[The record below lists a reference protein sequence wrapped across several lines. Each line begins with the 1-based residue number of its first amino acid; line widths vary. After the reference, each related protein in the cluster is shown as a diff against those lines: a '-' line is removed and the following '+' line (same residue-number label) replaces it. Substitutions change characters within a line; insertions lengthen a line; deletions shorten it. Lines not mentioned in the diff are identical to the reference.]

1 MALTELCYA
10 INYCSVINVWE
21 HGFVPREFFMQHLEA
36 RFNKSVRGG
45 EGHGGAG
52 GRDGEGRGGTGRDG
66 EGWGGMGNEGIKKR
80 KQKLRLQNL
89 R

>member
-1 MALTELCYA
+1 
-10 INYCSVINVWE
+10 
-21 HGFVPREFFMQHLEA
+21 MQHLEA

-66 EGWGGMGNEGIKKR
+66 EGRGGTGRDGEGWGTKGLKKGET
-80 KQKLRLQNL
+80 KLRLQNL